1 VNRALLRRDIEHLFS
16 SYWGRPLSDLK
27 IGSLLGDVFE
37 VIRAHHLHL
46 PSNLALLLKTVI
58 MVEGLGASLDP
69 EFHLTTVLE
78 PYTERLVL
86 RRYLPSRWIPRL
98 GRASIDLARLGVE
111 MPQQIRRIMAA
122 VERGNLQVGM
132 RPDGLDP
139 LVDRFERISN
149 RIVLGVIAAA
159 FINGLAVLLSV
170 YHPPGLERWAWAAFA
185 FGFGCALLLGV
196 YLAWSILRSR

>member
-1 VNRALLRRDIEHLFS
+1 
-16 SYWGRPLSDLK
+16 
-27 IGSLLGDVFE
+27 
-37 VIRAHHLHL
+37 
-46 PSNLALLLKTVI
+46 
-58 MVEGLGASLDP
+58 
-69 EFHLTTVLE
+69 
-78 PYTERLVL
+78 
-86 RRYLPSRWIPRL
+86 
-98 GRASIDLARLGVE
+98 
-111 MPQQIRRIMAA
+111 MAA

-196 YLAWSILRSR
+196 YLAWSILRSG